1 VEKSEYYQFI
11 FDKLEQMSFSDAI
24 QIINRIVVKFIFEK
38 MENLSERVKQS
49 LKSLYAVNKQKLNDL
64 VMKQSLTGLDFFKYV
79 SLINYPVFTDLSQ

>member
-49 LKSLYAVNKQKLNDL
+49 LRSLYAVNKQKLNDL

>member
-1 VEKSEYYQFI
+1 MEKSEYYQFI

-49 LKSLYAVNKQKLNDL
+49 LRSLYAVNKQKLNDL

>member
-1 VEKSEYYQFI
+1 MEKSEYYQFI
-11 FDKLEQMSFSDAI
+11 FDKMEQMSFSDAI

-64 VMKQSLTGLDFFKYV
+64 VMKQSVTGLDFFKYV

>member
-1 VEKSEYYQFI
+1 
-11 FDKLEQMSFSDAI
+11 MSFSDAI

-64 VMKQSLTGLDFFKYV
+64 VMKQSVTGLDFFKYV

>member
-1 VEKSEYYQFI
+1 MEKSEYYQFI

-49 LKSLYAVNKQKLNDL
+49 LKSLYAVNK
-64 VMKQSLTGLDFFKYV
+64 
-79 SLINYPVFTDLSQ
+79 